1 MDPIAIRP
9 IWIGNRAIRA
19 ESEMLANPGMLA
31 PCPLCLI
38 FAWMFLMAYN
48 VFDPNA
54 NIAPCEDPVISDT
67 GWLPQALT
75 VTNQVWSLTQFYSVD
90 FSQLRIS
97 VKCAFST
104 NAQSRFASVVVDG
117 VLGPPRLARHTWRCP
132 CISVVPEA
140 THEASRGPEKGAVS
154 AQKALRGSETETR
167 ELLGGTEENSV
178 SPMRGHWFALQA
190 NQWFF
195 TKRKQKK
202 IELVARPG
210 IVVAFVLF

>member
-1 MDPIAIRP
+1 MISLDRRNTALQLCNIFNTNKILKFDKTAKSSTYYYVYLIQAIHAQS
-9 IWIGNRAIRA
+9 I
-19 ESEMLANPGMLA
+19 
-31 PCPLCLI
+31 
-38 FAWMFLMAYN
+38 
-48 VFDPNA
+48 
-54 NIAPCEDPVISDT
+54 
-67 GWLPQALT
+67 
-75 VTNQVWSLTQFYSVD
+75 TQFYSVD
-90 FSQLRIS
+90 FSKSRID
-97 VKCAFST
+97 VKKSAFST

-195 TKRKQKK
+195 TKRKQEK
-202 IELVARPG
+202 IELVAKPG
-210 IVVAFVLF
+210 IPIGTVYVLRRAINGVKSA